1 MDVRPIATPTS
12 LTPPPATQRPAAL
25 DISISDRGVEQAPAR
40 PPQAVAA
47 PDQGAPRVA
56 SDPQAQALL
65 TSEEAQALE
74 REFSFLQRAKQAQS
88 GNPGIY
94 NGRGVRANM
103 GTEQT
108 ARGGLLD
115 LVG

>member
-1 MDVRPIATPTS
+1 MDVRHLAATTP

-40 PPQAVAA
+40 SQQQAA
-47 PDQGAPRVA
+47 PGPETPRVA
-56 SDPQAQALL
+56 SDPRAQALL
-65 TSEEAQALE
+65 TSDEARALE
-74 REFSFLQRAKQAQS
+74 SEFAFLQRAEQAQS
-88 GNPGIY
+88 GNPGVY
-94 NGRGVRANM
+94 NGRGVRASM
-103 GTEQT
+103 GATQE